1 MDEKTLNA
9 LALVCTL
16 TPSPAPSSSE
26 LLARR
31 VLAALT
37 SHGVGGDLLRI
48 ADHNVKPG
56 VQHDMGHGDQWPG
69 IRDRI
74 LAADILV
81 LTTPVWMG
89 HPSSLAQRVLER
101 LDADLSATDQQ
112 GRPVMYGK
120 VAVIGVVGN
129 EDGAHKVTADLI
141 QGLADVGFTVAAQGG
156 TYWVGQAMQTTDYKD
171 LDPEPEE
178 TANATAV
185 AARNAAHLGALLRH
199 HPYPA
204 EESQST

>member
-1 MDEKTLNA
+1 M
-9 LALVCTL
+9 
-16 TPSPAPSSSE
+16 
-26 LLARR
+26 
-31 VLAALT
+31 
-37 SHGVGGDLLRI
+37 GQGD
-48 ADHNVKPG
+48 K
-56 VQHDMGHGDQWPG
+56 WPG

-81 LTTPVWMG
+81 LATPIWMG
-89 HPSSLAQRVLER
+89 HPASLAQRVLER

-120 VAVIGVVGN
+120 IAIVGVVGN
-129 EDGAHKVTADLI
+129 EDGAHKVTADLF
-141 QGLADVGFTVAAQGG
+141 QGLNDVGFTVPAQGG

-178 TANATAV
+178 TAL
-185 AARNAAHLGALLRH
+185 AARNAAHLSALLRE

-204 EESQST
+204 EEGQSS